1 MKPEVRPSYSEFFS
15 DFPEILKSRN
25 RDLRTSHDTFRG
37 FRVHFYAR
45 NSCIAFKNSFIIFA

>member
-1 MKPEVRPSYSEFFS
+1 MRSFYSEFFL

-25 RDLRTSHDTFRG
+25 RDLRSSHNTFRG

>member
-1 MKPEVRPSYSEFFS
+1 MSSSYSEFFL
-15 DFPEILKSRN
+15 DFPEILKSNN
-25 RDLRTSHDTFRG
+25 RDLRSSHNTFGG